1 MKNSL
6 ARYAAYLAA
15 LLMLAGCVVYDPYY
29 PYPQPQPGPSA
40 YERSWNSAVGAMQ
53 DEGVQV
59 TVAERATGRIQG
71 RAGEVSV
78 NTHVFTQ
85 ADGRVRI
92 EFNAVGPGH
101 EALVGRISSAYERR
115 MGR

>member
-1 MKNSL
+1 
-6 ARYAAYLAA
+6 
-15 LLMLAGCVVYDPYY
+15 
-29 PYPQPQPGPSA
+29 
-40 YERSWNSAVGAMQ
+40 MQ
-53 DEGVQV
+53 DEGVQL
-59 TVAERATGRIQG
+59 TLAERTTGRIQG
-71 RAGEVSV
+71 RAGEISV

-92 EFNAVGPGH
+92 EFNAAGPGH

>member
-1 MKNSL
+1 MKNFL
-6 ARYAAYLAA
+6 ARYAAPLAA

-29 PYPQPQPGPSA
+29 PYPQPGPSA
-40 YERSWNSAVGAMQ
+40 FERSWNSAVGAMQ

-59 TVAERATGRIQG
+59 TLAERTTGRIQG
-71 RAGEVSV
+71 RSGEVSV